1 MDEDN
6 QTERGAVTGQGG
18 GSWDPNRN
26 GCLEETEA
34 GLLQGS
40 AQRDLRVVG
49 EGETGVW
56 GEF

>member
-1 MDEDN
+1 MR
-6 QTERGAVTGQGG
+6 TIRRRGGQSQGQGG

-26 GCLEETEA
+26 GSLEETEA